1 MPKWRSSSAYRIAFS
16 ALGALLLG
24 VAVLGSLVFVAMHVA
39 FTRQLDATI
48 SDESRTLVDEFCS
61 DGDAELRQAIADR
74 EASKS
79 PQRLMYAVF
88 TPSGRRIYGALIT
101 SRPQLGI
108 HNIQFMDPNEGL
120 DSARGLAV
128 DLSQNQRLLVAADRE
143 WIERI
148 DHINLELFGAAFIAA
163 CLLGFLGA
171 ITLAGYLERRL
182 RSISDSAEAIIAGDT
197 RKRMPV
203 SGRRDEFDQ
212 LASTLNRM
220 LDRIEGLLENLR
232 QVSNDVAHDL
242 RTPLAR
248 LRNRLERSSVEGADV
263 VVADALRQVDSV
275 LELFAAILRLAEVE
289 SGETKRFFTKVDLSA
304 LMTELAESYAPAFED
319 QGRTLL
325 WSIEPGHVIS
335 GDRELLA
342 QAVVNL
348 LENAQRHTPENTIV
362 RLTARLVGNSICL
375 QVADTGPGAPKRDLP
390 RITKRFARL
399 DSSRNTAGHGLG
411 LSLVTA
417 VARLHGGRLVLK
429 NADPGLIATIELPR
443 PRMSSDPRASGDP
456 GGLDV
461 NQAKA
466 RFDSMD
472 RRHGGPQTRR

>member
-1 MPKWRSSSAYRIAFS
+1 MPKWRTSSAYRIAFS

-24 VAVLGSLVFVAMHVA
+24 LAVLGSLVFGAMHVA
-39 FTRQLDATI
+39 FRHQLDATVY
-48 SDESRTLVDEFCS
+48 DETRTLVDEFRS

-74 EASKS
+74 EASTS
-79 PQRLMYAVF
+79 RQRLMYAVF
-88 TPSGRRIYGALIT
+88 SPGGQRLYGSLEAA
-101 SRPQLGI
+101 RPELGM
-108 HNIQFMDPNEGL
+108 HNIPFIDPREGP
-120 DSARGLAV
+120 DEARGLGV
-128 DLSQNQRLLVAADRE
+128 DLSRNERLLVAADRE

-148 DHINLELFGAAFIAA
+148 DHTNLELFGVAFIAA
-163 CLLGFLGA
+163 CLLGFAGA
-171 ITLAGYLERRL
+171 IALAGYLERRL

-203 SGRRDEFDQ
+203 SGRRDEFDR

-248 LRNRLERSSVEGADV
+248 LRNRLERSSVEVADL
-263 VVADALRQVDSV
+263 VVADALRQVDDV

-289 SGETKRFFTKVDLSA
+289 SGETKRFFTEVDVTA

-319 QGRTLL
+319 QRRTLL
-325 WSIEPGHVIS
+325 WSVEPNLRIS

-342 QAVVNL
+342 QAMVNL
-348 LENAQRHTPENTIV
+348 LENAQRHTPVDTIV
-362 RLTARLVGNSICL
+362 RFTVTLAGHSICL
-375 QVADTGPGAPKRDLP
+375 QVADNGPGVPKRDLP

-417 VARLHGGRLVLK
+417 VAQLHGGRLILK
-429 NADPGLIATIELPR
+429 NANPGLIATVELPQ
-443 PRMSSDPRASGDP
+443 P
-456 GGLDV
+456 
-461 NQAKA
+461 
-466 RFDSMD
+466 
-472 RRHGGPQTRR
+472 